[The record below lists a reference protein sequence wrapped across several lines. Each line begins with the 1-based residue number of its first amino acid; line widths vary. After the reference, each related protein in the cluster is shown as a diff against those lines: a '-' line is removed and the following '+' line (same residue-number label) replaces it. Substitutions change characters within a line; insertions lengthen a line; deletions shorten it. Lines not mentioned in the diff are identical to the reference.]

1 MRFNS
6 EWMNAM
12 TPADFVRLCS
22 KYTVARLLERDDF
35 AQRYKSGTP
44 IFAHEFLYPFV
55 QAYDSVALE
64 ADVEL
69 GGSDQTFNLLMARE
83 IQRDYGQPPQAVI
96 THRLLVGTDGTEKMS
111 KSLGNSIG
119 ITDPPEE
126 MYGKVMSIPDAQ
138 MAEYFDVLSS
148 GEWESDRASFTVAP
162 ADPMASKHRLAS
174 LIVGRICGPEGAAAG
189 EAHFRRVVQE
199 KGVPEDVPTHSV
211 AVGSDGNAA
220 LLDVLVE
227 LGLTKSK
234 GEGRRLI
241 KQGAVS
247 IDGERIQDDSL
258 ALSPGQCLVRVG
270 KRRYV
275 DLTVEA

>member
-1 MRFNS
+1 MG
-6 EWMNAM
+6 
-12 TPADFVRLCS
+12 VRSRVVHCC
-22 KYTVARLLERDDF
+22 A
-35 AQRYKSGTP
+35 
-44 IFAHEFLYPFV
+44 
-55 QAYDSVALE
+55 
-64 ADVEL
+64 
-69 GGSDQTFNLLMARE
+69 GGSDGVETPTGVA
-83 IQRDYGQPPQAVI
+83 
-96 THRLLVGTDGTEKMS
+96 HR
-111 KSLGNSIG
+111 
-119 ITDPPEE
+119 
-126 MYGKVMSIPDAQ
+126 
-138 MAEYFDVLSS
+138 
-148 GEWESDRASFTVAP
+148 RA
-162 ADPMASKHRLAS
+162 DLR
-174 LIVGRICGPEGAAAG
+174 PEGAAAG